1 MINNIEVAT
10 YTMPGIIV
18 KSIVPL
24 PNNEVN
30 IDCISNGNKM
40 AVRQALLSQDKTI
53 LLLVQKN
60 FVVENA
66 KPEDLNK
73 ICVACKILSSN
84 EASSILKLKVECVVR
99 CELIDILTTTPFFI
113 CQVQTKPFISNDLDS
128 EVAALRLVIKE
139 LEKIGPAVF
148 RDKPAVLKQIS
159 GGITADKLC
168 DILAFNLPLEYNE
181 KLKYLNNPVVP
192 DRLAYILKDIKRELD
207 MKKLENEI
215 EQKVRNNV
223 NENQREYYLREKMR
237 VIQDELGDKVKKET
251 EIEELKK
258 KILECKMPKSIEEKA
273 LNELNRYSMY
283 GINSG
288 ESGIVRTY
296 LDFLIALP
304 WYKESKNQKDILKA
318 KAQLDKDHYGLERVK
333 SRVLEYL
340 AVTILTKKTPQA
352 ILCLAGPPGVG
363 KTSLAKSIA
372 TALNKPFVK
381 QSLGGIKDESEIRGH
396 RRTYLGAL
404 PGRILDGMKR
414 AGVVNPVF
422 LLDEIDKLSSDYRGD
437 PASALLEVLDS
448 EQNKFFSDNYLDE
461 PYDLSKVFFIT
472 TANYIENIPPALK
485 DRLEIVELS
494 SYTEFEKFEIAKRHL
509 IDKQLELHGLAK
521 ADFEI
526 EDEVIWKL
534 IREYTMEAGVREL
547 ERLIGTLIRKAIK
560 KILEN
565 KANGLSDS
573 KVIVKADKLIDWI
586 GKPRFTYNKIDVD
599 DQVGIVTGLA
609 YTQYGGDTLPIEAT
623 YFKGTGNITLTG
635 KLGDVMKESAYAAL
649 SYVKAHAKDLH
660 INEELFKEN
669 DLHIHVPE
677 GAVPKDGPS
686 AGVALATAIA
696 SLYSNRKVDHL
707 LGMTG
712 EITLRGKVVPI
723 GGLREKSIA
732 ANRSGLKKILIPK
745 DNVKDLEDVPE
756 SVLKEL
762 EIIPVSTIN
771 DVLSIA
777 LK

>member
-73 ICVACKILSSN
+73 ICIACKILSSN

-113 CQVQTKPFISNDLDS
+113 CQVQTKPFVSNDLDS

-448 EQNKFFSDNYLDE
+448 EQNKFFSDNYLEE

-573 KVIVKADKLIDWI
+573 KVIVKADELIDWI

>member
-73 ICVACKILSSN
+73 ICIACKILSSN

-251 EIEELKK
+251 EIEELKR

-448 EQNKFFSDNYLDE
+448 EQNKFFSDNYLEE